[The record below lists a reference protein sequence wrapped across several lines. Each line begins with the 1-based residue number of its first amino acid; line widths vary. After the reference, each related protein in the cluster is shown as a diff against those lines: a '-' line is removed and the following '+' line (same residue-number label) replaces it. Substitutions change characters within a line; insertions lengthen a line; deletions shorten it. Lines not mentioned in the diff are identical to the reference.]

1 MLFLPDKFLEKR
13 MSLLLKDPSLLAT
26 RAYING
32 EWIPADSGETLA
44 VTNPSTGEIIAEVAK
59 CGAAETRRA
68 IDGRTFHAYR
78 KLVDPYRNWPD
89 WRYCA

>member
-26 RAYING
+26 GAYING
-32 EWIPADSGETLA
+32 EWIQADSGETLA

-68 IDGRTFHAYR
+68 IEAAYR
-78 KLVDPYRNWPD
+78 VRKSALRCCEVGSI
-89 WRYCA
+89 